1 MKQVKRI
8 LAVMGV
14 VLLVLMY
21 LVTLLS
27 AVFDVGSSMDLF
39 RAWVVCSVLVPILLW
54 GYLVIYRIAKGKD
67 EKELQETLQRMED
80 EKGGQRKEQ
89 HKKR

>member
-1 MKQVKRI
+1 MRRIKRI
-8 LAVMGV
+8 LAVMGI

-27 AVFDVGSSMDLF
+27 AVFDRGSSMALF
-39 RAWVVCSVLVPILLW
+39 RASVICTVLVPILLW

-67 EKELQETLQRMED
+67 DKELKDTLQRMED
-80 EKGGQRKEQ
+80 EKNSMDT
-89 HKKR
+89 